1 VHQYLVE
8 YHFSDR
14 TSVLSQSE
22 LKALSEDKA
31 MSESRAAESLWNMS
45 REALTVL
52 QDKELETQ
60 CRSAM
65 DQSVAAARA
74 RVQTGMSLT
83 QQQVTEELRRLGL
96 ALEEESLDA
105 KTGYSIDAVV
115 SVQHGGLIAVEID
128 GPSHFAHSALSS
140 LHKGSVGINKNAVA
154 DADSSTA
161 TALSNS
167 VGKWTVSEV
176 LGGTAMK
183 KRHLARVGYAV
194 VSVPYWEWDALNM
207 YNDAAQRSSRQ
218 QYLRRKLAAYAVELP
233 EPPPLGGT

>member
-1 VHQYLVE
+1 MHQYLVE

-22 LKALSEDKA
+22 LKALSEDEEVP
-31 MSESRAAESLWNMS
+31 ESRAAESLWNMS

-52 QDKELETQ
+52 QDKALETQ

-74 RVQTGMSLT
+74 RVQTSMSLT

-96 ALEEESLDA
+96 ALSEESLDA
-105 KTGYSIDAVV
+105 ETGYSIDAVV

-128 GPSHFAHSALSS
+128 GPSHFAHHSALSS
-140 LHKGSVGINKNAVA
+140 LHKSSVDINKSAVS
-154 DADSSTA
+154 DADGSTA
-161 TALSNS
+161 TARSNS
-167 VGKWTVSEV
+167 VGKRTVSEV

-233 EPPPLGGT
+233 EPPP

>member
-1 VHQYLVE
+1 MSVHQYLVE

-22 LKALSEDKA
+22 LKALSEDEEVP
-31 MSESRAAESLWNMS
+31 ESRAAESLWNMS

-105 KTGYSIDAVV
+105 ETGYSIDAVV

-128 GPSHFAHSALSS
+128 GPSHFAHHSALSS
-140 LHKGSVGINKNAVA
+140 LHKGSVGINKSAVS

-161 TALSNS
+161 TARSNS
-167 VGKWTVSEV
+167 VGKRTVSEV

-233 EPPPLGGT
+233 EPPP